1 MAFRKVSL
9 VCERA
14 SRIMIRRVDYIDLTA
29 VRRIGAT
36 IDFTRRE
43 WLPSMFRRVGHH
55 LDSSAADIVTWC
67 GLNAAPSGDRQK
79 IGNLLTAEIANA
91 IQIGLGVDADTLST
105 MVMGHLPEELE
116 AFRVNGTFAQS
127 KNWTRGGGTRYCPTC
142 LFERPGV
149 FYTEWRLWWCFICER
164 HNTVLHESCSACHQP
179 IVEASSREAECRD
192 PSLCWALLNEGDYCR
207 HPLAQTWQEE
217 PLAASS
223 PMLLAQRAIARHWL
237 PGKYNSPDI
246 PAATFRGAAIALL
259 SAGHHDTIA
268 QLSGVDESELRG
280 LFDHSVRIGT
290 SPPKEPLAMAALLG
304 AAYRLIMDDER
315 TVAATIRRLTYDR
328 SARTDK
334 EAPAPWSARN
344 FLDAWPGIDSL
355 MRGRVIRSLDND
367 LSPIQR
373 LVHGSAASPAAWEG
387 FELIRRA
394 GWDAPDAHS
403 ESFSALMNAADSPTS
418 VTWAASAV
426 PPLLWPSWAAPLGVN
441 PKTDGVALQRALA
454 DALRIAGTGA
464 LPDYEAI
471 AGIGRKLRPSM
482 LGNPEQT
489 TSILR
494 QLIELALALR
504 AAPGPIDYQQ
514 RQQLD
519 TSRLLEEKH
528 WHLICASARH
538 DAGRARR
545 LLNARRYAFMR
556 ITATAPRALPEH
568 LRFQS
573 HVPDAANYTDFLL
586 RMTAELKA
594 AIDAYLSSWLTVT
607 APPHPSMPPNSPVV
621 AWSPVRF
628 AHPGASLGYELGDI
642 DINLLHDRNGAK
654 TPVLATLASKQ
665 GRPLRHVRWAITEFP
680 PSTGEPLAAIKWD
693 DLLT

>member
-1 MAFRKVSL
+1 
-9 VCERA
+9 
-14 SRIMIRRVDYIDLTA
+14 MIRRLDYIDLTA

-36 IDFTRRE
+36 IAFTRRE

-79 IGNLLTAEIANA
+79 IGNLLTDEIASA

-142 LFERPGV
+142 LLERPGV

-223 PMLLAQRAIARHWL
+223 PMLLAQRAISRHWL
-237 PGKYNSPDI
+237 PGNSNSPDI

-304 AAYRLIMDDER
+304 AAYRLIVDDER
-315 TVAATIRRLTYDR
+315 TVAATIRQLTYDR
-328 SARTDK
+328 SSRTDK

-373 LVHGSAASPAAWEG
+373 LVHGSAASPTAWEG

-394 GWDAPDAHS
+394 GWEAPDAHP

-426 PPLLWPSWAAPLGVN
+426 PPLLWPSWATPLGIN
-441 PKTDGVALQRALA
+441 SRTDGTTLQHALA

-464 LPDYEAI
+464 LPDYDAI
-471 AGIGRKLRPSM
+471 AGIGRKLRPTM
-482 LGNPEQT
+482 LGTPQQT
-489 TSILR
+489 TSVLR
-494 QLIELALALR
+494 QLTELALTLR
-504 AAPGPIDYQQ
+504 AAPGPIDYLQ
-514 RQQLD
+514 RRQLD

-528 WHLICASARH
+528 WQVICESSGR
-538 DAGRARR
+538 DAGRSRR
-545 LLNARRYAFMR
+545 QLNAQRYAYMR
-556 ITATAPRALPEH
+556 ITATAPSALPAR
-568 LRFQS
+568 LRFRG
-573 HVPDAANYTDFLL
+573 HVPDAADYTEFLL
-586 RMTAELKA
+586 QMTAELKA
-594 AIDAYLSSWLTVT
+594 SIDEYLSAWLTLI
-607 APPHPSMPPNSPVV
+607 APPHPSMPPNSPLVT
-621 AWSPVRF
+621 WDPPRF
-628 AHPGASLGYELGDI
+628 AHPDANLGHELGDI
-642 DINLLHDRNGAK
+642 DLELLHDRLRMNAPSLK
-654 TPVLATLASKQ
+654 ALAAELSRPV
-665 GRPLRHVRWAITEFP
+665 RHVRWAVAAFP
-680 PSTGEPLAAIKWD
+680 PPTGNRCAPIDWLEHLPAEQSSPRLP
-693 DLLT
+693 